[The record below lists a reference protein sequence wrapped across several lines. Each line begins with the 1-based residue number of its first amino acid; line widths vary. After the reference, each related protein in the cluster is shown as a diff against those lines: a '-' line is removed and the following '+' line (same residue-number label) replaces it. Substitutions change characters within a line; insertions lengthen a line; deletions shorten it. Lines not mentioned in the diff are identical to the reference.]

1 MRKPKVKIA
10 YDLIGGKDKAVAI
23 IGVSYKSNSKI
34 AKEIIKRHKAVK
46 SVLKKLGE
54 RKGKFR
60 LYPVKLLAGDKD
72 TEVIHKEH
80 GYFLKLD
87 PQKVFFSPREG
98 EERQKIARMVKQ
110 GELVLVMFCGAGPF
124 VVAIAKNSKAEK
136 IVGIDINPEAV
147 KYAKENIRINKIH
160 NAEIFLG
167 DVRGFRGGRFDRIIM
182 PLAEGAID
190 YLDVAFAHSKKGTII
205 HLYGLSSDPLLRDFE
220 EMTKQIA
227 REYNFKIKILRKEK
241 VLPYAPRVLKV
252 RFDLKV
258 L

>member
-1 MRKPKVKIA
+1 MRIA
-10 YDLIGGKDKAVAI
+10 YDLIGNKEKAVEI
-23 IGVSYKSNSKI
+23 IGEGGLKT
-34 AKEIIKRHKAVK
+34 AKEIMERHKAVK

-54 RKGKFR
+54 RKGKYR
-60 LYPVKLLAGDKD
+60 LYPTKLIAGDKD
-72 TEVIHKEH
+72 TEVVHKEH

-87 PQKVFFSPREG
+87 PQKVFFSSREG
-98 EERQKIARMVKQ
+98 EERQRIANMVKS
-110 GELVLVMFCGAGPF
+110 GDNVLVMFCGVAPF
-124 VVAIAKNSKAEK
+124 VVAIAKNSKAGK
-136 IVGIDINPEAV
+136 IIGIDINPEAV
-147 KYAKENIRINKIH
+147 KYAKENIRINNIH

-167 DVRGFRGGRFDRIIM
+167 DVRGFRGGKFDRIIM

-190 YLDVAFAHSKKGTII
+190 YLDVAFAHAKRNTII

-227 REYNFKIKILRKEK
+227 REYNFKIKILKKER

-258 L
+258 I